1 MRRGFTLIELLA
13 VIVIMGIILGIAVP
27 SVINVI
33 EKSKRNAWN
42 SQKEIIMKALDNYL
56 LLNND
61 NISWDNNYVYYS
73 IEDLVNIG
81 IIESNIKVPDNYS
94 LDEVTV
100 KLYKD
105 NQGKAHYLITTPSDF
120 QAYLNTTFK
129 YNGFYFVGAN
139 PNNWIEFGQV
149 SSGNSTPILWRI
161 VKYDDEGIKIIYEG
175 TKNGSNPPVENGFLT
190 MNGEPHH

>member
-1 MRRGFTLIELLA
+1 
-13 VIVIMGIILGIAVP
+13 MGIILGIAVP

-81 IIESNIKVPDNYS
+81 II
-94 LDEVTV
+94 
-100 KLYKD
+100 
-105 NQGKAHYLITTPSDF
+105 
-120 QAYLNTTFK
+120 
-129 YNGFYFVGAN
+129 
-139 PNNWIEFGQV
+139 
-149 SSGNSTPILWRI
+149 
-161 VKYDDEGIKIIYEG
+161 
-175 TKNGSNPPVENGFLT
+175 
-190 MNGEPHH
+190 